1 MILRQ
6 RGFTL
11 IELLVVIAIIGI
23 LAAVVTSSVSSAR
36 NKSKDASIK
45 LNMDVIRKQSEDWY
59 DTRGSYFNTKHY
71 VGNSN
76 SSCNNAYALSN
87 TFFGDPLVSQAITN
101 IDNLNGAS
109 PVSCLLREK
118 ADGSSSFAV
127 NTSLPGGGSLCVDKN
142 LNFKSAGATDDYSG
156 TQTVYCN

>member
-36 NKSKDASIK
+36 NKSKSASIK
-45 LNMDVIRKQSEDWY
+45 LNMDVVRKQSEDWY
-59 DTRGSYFNTKHY
+59 DTKGSYFTVKHY
-71 VGNSN
+71 VGNSS
-76 SSCNNAYALSN
+76 SSCTASYSL
-87 TFFGDPLVSQAITN
+87 TDTLFGDPLVSQAITN
-101 IDNLNGAS
+101 IENLNGTS
-109 PVSCLLREK
+109 SVSCIVREK
-118 ADGSSSFAV
+118 ADGSSTFIV
-127 NTSLPGGGSLCVDKN
+127 NTPLPSGGSICVDKT